1 MGRLT
6 VLICG
11 DRNWASRTSII
22 KRLKQLPLDT
32 LIIHGGARGADSI
45 AGEEALKLGF
55 EVQVFPAEWDKYGLA
70 AGPKRNIQMLDQNP
84 QLVIAFHPNLTQ
96 SRGTAHTVREARKR
110 QIKVHL
116 VTF

>member
-1 MGRLT
+1 MGRLV
-6 VLICG
+6 VLVCG
-11 DRNWASRTSII
+11 DRHWSNRAAII

-32 LIIHGGARGADSI
+32 LILHGGASGADSI
-45 AGEEALKLGF
+45 AGEEALKLGL
-55 EVQVFPAEWDKYGLA
+55 EVKVFPANWDKYGRA
-70 AGPKRNIQMLDQNP
+70 AGPIRNIEMLDQNP